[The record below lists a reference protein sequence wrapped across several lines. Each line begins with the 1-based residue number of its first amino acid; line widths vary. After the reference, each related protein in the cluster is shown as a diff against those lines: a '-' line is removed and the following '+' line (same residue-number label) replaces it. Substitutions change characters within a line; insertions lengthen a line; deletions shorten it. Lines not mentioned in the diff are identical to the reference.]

1 MPVADPI
8 LAIFDLDYTL
18 TKQGTWGRFVWANV
32 KYRPHIWLPL
42 LIAAG
47 SMQWRYKKGRVPR
60 IRVKQAM
67 MKWALIGKPR
77 SKLIALAEE
86 FAQKDV
92 ESGLKPGAIKALRAH
107 QDAGDIVMIASA
119 AVDIIVAPISRKLGV
134 EHFVATDLGWT
145 DEDTLALNF
154 ASKNC
159 YGEEKLL
166 RIKALIAQNPDLA
179 ALNPAISYS
188 DSKADLPL
196 LRFTNHGVA
205 VDPNSKFQEIVKADP
220 NISVEFWK

>member
-1 MPVADPI
+1 MTEPI

-18 TKQGTWGRFVWANV
+18 TKRGTWGRFVWMNV

-47 SMQWRYKKGRVPR
+47 WTQWRYKQGHIPRV
-60 IRVKQAM
+60 RVKEAM
-67 MKWALIGKPR
+67 MKWAMIGKPR
-77 SKLIALAEE
+77 SELTALAEQ
-86 FAQKDV
+86 FAQEDI

-119 AVDIIVAPISRKLGV
+119 AVDIIVGPMARGLGV
-134 EHFVATDLGWT
+134 EHFVATDMGWT
-145 DEDTLALNF
+145 GEDKLAPDF

-159 YGEEKLL
+159 YAEEKLL
-166 RIKALIAQNPDLA
+166 RIQAHIAQHPDLA

-196 LRFTNHGVA
+196 LRFTENGVA
-205 VDPNSKFQEIVKADP
+205 VDPNSKFEEIVKAEP
-220 NISVEFWK
+220 NISVEIWK